1 MYSVLMHLLYLTV
14 ELTSCPRAK
23 TTCVCLELMDEKS
36 SLKVVHL
43 CYDPWIVSLSLH
55 LPSCLS
61 MVLVH
66 CHSQPLGNLRLVA
79 QLHWLGGLYLGYTSV
94 RCQHMYVLVGPQ
106 PKIKTWSSHGIVIGK
121 LKSRWRRAYQEI
133 SNLRALDR
141 N

>member
-1 MYSVLMHLLYLTV
+1 MYSVLMQLLYLTV

-43 CYDPWIVSLSLH
+43 CYDPWIASLSLH

-66 CHSQPLGNLRLVA
+66 CPSQPPGNLRLVA

-94 RCQHMYVLVGPQ
+94 RCQQLYVLVGPQ
-106 PKIKTWSSHGIVIGK
+106 SKIIIWIHHETVIGS
-121 LKSRWRRAYQEI
+121 LKSRWRKIHQI
-133 SNLRALDR
+133 K
-141 N
+141 